1 VERIFGE
8 YITFD
13 GEQEILRLDETTT
26 VPVEMFEHLFEDAE
40 TDYAS
45 LVAFDA
51 LHGRGYK
58 TFFDKCKERGVLE

>member
-1 VERIFGE
+1 VNRIFGE

-13 GEQEILRLDETTT
+13 GEQDILRLDETTT
-26 VPVEMFEHLFEDAE
+26 VPVETFKYLFKDAG

-51 LHGRGYK
+51 LHERGYK